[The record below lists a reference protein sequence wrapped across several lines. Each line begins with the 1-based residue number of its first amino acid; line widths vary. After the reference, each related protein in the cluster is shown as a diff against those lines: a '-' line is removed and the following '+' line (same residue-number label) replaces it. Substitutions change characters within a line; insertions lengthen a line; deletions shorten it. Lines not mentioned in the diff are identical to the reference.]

1 MRTILQKIYKEN
13 IKYKLINNTAYF
25 IYEPKRISSLS
36 DSLRLDLLTTSLTHV
51 EGRFVSSF
59 PTTSSTLSN
68 MFIQYVCDV
77 LVNNPNSKSLLT
89 NTSSIRNQINSS
101 NLEQQI
107 INILK
112 QGITTMDFLDNN
124 TYLKSLFSQI
134 QTEQPSKE
142 YKKEKMGV
150 VYNFPI
156 YGGDDM
162 SIFVR
167 MSSNINVSIAMNI
180 SC

>member
-1 MRTILQKIYKEN
+1 
-13 IKYKLINNTAYF
+13 
-25 IYEPKRISSLS
+25 
-36 DSLRLDLLTTSLTHV
+36 
-51 EGRFVSSF
+51 
-59 PTTSSTLSN
+59 

-77 LVNNPNSKSLLT
+77 LVNNPSSQSLLT
-89 NTSSIRNQINSS
+89 NTVSIRNQINNS

-134 QTEQPSKE
+134 QNERPARIQKRKNGE
-142 YKKEKMGV
+142 

-156 YGGDDM
+156 YGGDDL
-162 SIFVR
+162 SVFVR
-167 MSSNINVSIAMNI
+167 MSSNINVASGSEYLLLKSLYGTNSLLEFSDLSQSVKIKETIWRINI
-180 SC
+180 NLI